1 MALNKAQI
9 MGIIRTHR
17 AKSKSERR
25 DWDKWRAW
33 YMSDF
38 WHKEGDQPSGS
49 YSIGQEPYEDINFET
64 NYPYAYIDTMIAN
77 ICPQN
82 PQVTVL
88 SRREEYR
95 TAALFREALINDTFR
110 RQNLHQAL
118 WRAAT
123 NAAICGRALMKT
135 VWNFRSNSIDI
146 YEVDPRFV
154 FFDMSAKRWEDIRYL
169 VEVTVLTEAEFKGR
183 VKRKGKKGALYN
195 GKVAEKVNY
204 GGYPAWLKDKVKD
217 SSIMNEASRDVYRWV
232 TVYEVY
238 DFSGEGRYYHYL
250 DNVEEPLFSGELPYR
265 YVRNPFTYI
274 TFNDNMTDLGGLSD
288 IKLIQSLQ
296 ERLNEIDTLEL
307 WHAQTSTPV
316 MMVNTSLADN
326 PEDMLTALQQAAQ
339 PGSMIQ
345 VRGKQGAPLGD
356 IVGQTPTP
364 ALTPSFATM
373 RERCNQVIEFI
384 LGIPQYSRGVVG
396 VADVATEV
404 ALADTATRTRNGRR
418 IKMVEDNI
426 NALAKHII
434 GLYEEFLEDDR
445 KLAIRLLD
453 THRVLDI
460 TRESLRLKT
469 DRNPLE
475 EPLDFDYMAIP
486 YSPTENHKLVQ
497 LQKLREYMPLLLQSP
512 AIDQEKLVT
521 KLLDLLQMRDIL
533 ATPEPQPAMPPGMPQ
548 PPAGMPGMP
557 GMGGPPGMDTLATGA
572 LPMGTEPPGVPL
584 PMGGP
589 GQAGPAGG
597 MPGLPG
603 LPGMGGK

>member
-250 DNVEEPLFSGELPYR
+250 DDVEEPLFSGELPYR